1 MTEQLETAIK
11 AVQLYAETHPRPT
24 HVNQG
29 QAAEMLNLSYPT
41 IRKLVRCGTLPLNDF
56 GLIPIE
62 AIDRARASRK
72 AA

>member
-1 MTEQLETAIK
+1 MDELEVALK
-11 AVQLYAETHPRPT
+11 AVRIYAETHPRPT

-29 QAAEMLNLSYPT
+29 QAAEMLCLSYPT
-41 IRKLVRCGTLPLNDF
+41 VRKLVRNGTLPLNDC